1 MKPIEQRSA
10 DTSDLLGLYEM
21 LVDFASCAPNDEIR
35 DWYLRCANTIDAIIK
50 IRGMK
55 NNETN

>member
-1 MKPIEQRSA
+1 MKPTEQHSA
-10 DTSDLLGLYEM
+10 NTSDLLGLYEM
-21 LVDFASCAPNDEIR
+21 LVDFASYAPNDEIR

-50 IRGMK
+50 IRRIQ